1 MEPRLTPPKPTFED
15 RIRNDYQ
22 EEYEKMNIE
31 QLVLEC
37 ELFGI
42 DIHSEIVEKLVN
54 YRMRKWEVR

>member
-1 MEPRLTPPKPTFED
+1 MEPRLTPPKPTIED

-54 YRMRKWEVR
+54 YRMRKWEVK